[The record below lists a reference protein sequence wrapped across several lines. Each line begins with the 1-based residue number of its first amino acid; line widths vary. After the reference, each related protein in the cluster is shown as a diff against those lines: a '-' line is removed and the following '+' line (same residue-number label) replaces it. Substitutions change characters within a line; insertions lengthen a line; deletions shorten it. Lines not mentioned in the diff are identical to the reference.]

1 MTDGPLG
8 LRRQGAH
15 RDGEVGGPDP
25 RPPPPPPPR
34 FHTDLHPLPLPQCS
48 RPLPACDSHSS
59 TAFVQGALLK
69 RADGTIPR
77 ASCFPTQWPGPEARV
92 GVGSLPSLLRLLPPY
107 THPPS
112 HPPLPPTITRAR
124 EKGWKGAESS
134 SLESTDK
141 AGAGTSG
148 ACATSVANVRSAS
161 PWDEWYHQ

>member
-1 MTDGPLG
+1 MRPCALPRGCRSP
-8 LRRQGAH
+8 A
-15 RDGEVGGPDP
+15 PDP
-25 RPPPPPPPR
+25 ATPAEDRPGLEPKVGAELA
-34 FHTDLHPLPLPQCS
+34 H
-48 RPLPACDSHSS
+48 SHSS

-92 GVGSLPSLLRLLPPY
+92 GVGSLPSLLRLLPPH

-124 EKGWKGAESS
+124 EKGWIGAESS